1 MTSLRLK
8 LNDTYLV
15 VPQDPVPTPSSSS
28 PPSNTGAS
36 SSPTTLL
43 KGNVTVFLSK
53 PIKISSLSIT
63 LSGTTHIANLGP
75 TGKRAHYSRR
85 HLQVQHFILAPHS
98 DPTQYYT
105 LVQQNKHLGSSV
117 TSSSSDAVNSS
128 LRLSRSSHFQSTL
141 QVPGIPNPGRSQDHI
156 KDESLSFE
164 FEIPVPNQ
172 IPTSVMTPQGG
183 TIYRLTASMT
193 MANKNKSRTSA
204 AGLLS
209 LLAMGPGQVSDSLTV
224 QIYRAGSVRPC
235 SGAGGDDTSQ
245 DDEDI
250 TPHTVSN
257 VWPDQ
262 LDARAT
268 IAFIQLPAKSNP
280 DIRVQAQFLGEKS
293 MNIQSFQTVLW
304 ERAIY
309 RVQKI
314 GQIVPQRQ
322 DATSSE
328 PPMVVIGVRNRIIC
342 TQSSNKPWLPYTSRT
357 SGHHTALANTY
368 HFSTPSSIRGS
379 KDLYSVR
386 NCNPSTFGG
395 ICRRGCCAS
404 GQEDAS
410 IQDAE
415 FGDIAIEI
423 QHFLKCSIM
432 IQGVAP
438 NNSSESSSPAPIP
451 SNRLMEWTIGDIP
464 VVLRGV
470 PNGAEVDATGLPT
483 YMGSFSTSVLSL
495 DDALAYESGRV
506 IRSSRYLSSG
516 RNSED
521 DDDAAQEGSWR
532 STRRSSWASSQAQRN
547 ADGDDDDA
555 LSAVTGRSYADSGL
569 FVLPGYEESNGR
581 QTAEV
586 SF

>member
-1 MTSLRLK
+1 
-8 LNDTYLV
+8 
-15 VPQDPVPTPSSSS
+15 
-28 PPSNTGAS
+28 
-36 SSPTTLL
+36 
-43 KGNVTVFLSK
+43 
-53 PIKISSLSIT
+53 
-63 LSGTTHIANLGP
+63 
-75 TGKRAHYSRR
+75 
-85 HLQVQHFILAPHS
+85 
-98 DPTQYYT
+98 
-105 LVQQNKHLGSSV
+105 
-117 TSSSSDAVNSS
+117 
-128 LRLSRSSHFQSTL
+128 
-141 QVPGIPNPGRSQDHI
+141 
-156 KDESLSFE
+156 
-164 FEIPVPNQ
+164 
-172 IPTSVMTPQGG
+172 MTPQGG

-209 LLAMGPGQVSDSLTV
+209 LLAMGPGQVSDTLTV

-235 SGAGGDDTSQ
+235 SGAGGDDTGQ

-250 TPHTVSN
+250 TPYSVSN

-268 IAFIQLPAKSNP
+268 IAFTQLPAKSNP
-280 DIRVQAQFLGEKS
+280 DIRVQAQSLGEKP

-314 GQIVPQRQ
+314 GHAVPQRQ

-328 PPMVVIGVRNRIIC
+328 PPMVVIGVRNRIIS
-342 TQSSNKPWLPYTSRT
+342 TQSSKKPWLPDTSRT
-357 SGHHTALANTY
+357 SGRHTALDNTY
-368 HFSTPSSIRGS
+368 RFATPSSIRGS

-395 ICRRGCCAS
+395 ICRRGCCGS
-404 GQEDAS
+404 DQEDTS
-410 IQDAE
+410 IQDTE

-423 QHFLKCSIM
+423 QHFLKCSIV

-438 NNSSESSSPAPIP
+438 NNSSGSSPPAPIP
-451 SNRLMEWTIGDIP
+451 SNRLIEWIIGDIP

-495 DDALAYESGRV
+495 DDALAYESRRV
-506 IRSSRYLSSG
+506 IHNGGYFLSGRSSEG
-516 RNSED
+516 DGE
-521 DDDAAQEGSWR
+521 AAQDGSWR
-532 STRRSSWASSQAQRN
+532 STRRSSWVSSQAQCD

-555 LSAVTGRSYADSGL
+555 LSAVMGRSYTDSGL
-569 FVLPGYEESNGR
+569 FVLPDYEESIGR
-581 QTAEV
+581 RSAEV